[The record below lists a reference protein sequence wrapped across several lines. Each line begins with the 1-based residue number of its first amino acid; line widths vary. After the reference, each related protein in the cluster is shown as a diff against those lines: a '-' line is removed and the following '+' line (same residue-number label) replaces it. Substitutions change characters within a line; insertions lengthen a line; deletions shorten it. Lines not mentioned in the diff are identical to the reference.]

1 MNSFRSHE
9 LCVPVVSHSYRLGS
23 QTLLFS
29 PFSLLFSSRRRP
41 RPRHTYNDNNKFEKR
56 GRGCADDYPIVYTRI
71 SYFYD
76 WIVETMC
83 VLNATGV
90 PDYVNCDD
98 IVIDVDI
105 DDDDNFNFN
114 IDYNESLSG
123 SSSIDN
129 DINNGT
135 IVTET
140 VVVAVVDDNNNATSL
155 SSSWDSIDDNA
166 NANDD
171 DEEYITLIEIF
182 TAENNNNNKKTTTT
196 TMRDE
201 KDRRRQIGNTFDDT
215 TRVP

>member
-1 MNSFRSHE
+1 M
-9 LCVPVVSHSYRLGS
+9 PVVSHSYRLGS

-29 PFSLLFSSRRRP
+29 PFSLLFSY
-41 RPRHTYNDNNKFEKR
+41 HFDVDLDLIIHIMIITNLTKR

-105 DDDDNFNFN
+105 DDDDDFNFN
-114 IDYNESLSG
+114 IDYNESLSI

-140 VVVAVVDDNNNATSL
+140 VVVAVVDDNNNDTSL

-166 NANDD
+166 NDNANDDDDDD

-196 TMRDE
+196 TTRDE
-201 KDRRRQIGNTFDDT
+201 KDRQRQIGNIFDDT
-215 TRVP
+215 THVP

>member
-1 MNSFRSHE
+1 MCASSI
-9 LCVPVVSHSYRLGS
+9 
-23 QTLLFS
+23 
-29 PFSLLFSSRRRP
+29 SLLQTRLTNVIACSLLSRFSS
-41 RPRHTYNDNNKFEKR
+41 HLDVDLDLVIHIMIITNLKKR

-98 IVIDVDI
+98 IFIDVDI

-166 NANDD
+166 NANANDD

-182 TAENNNNNKKTTTT
+182 TAENLSL
-196 TMRDE
+196 
-201 KDRRRQIGNTFDDT
+201 IHI
-215 TRVP
+215 